1 MDLSKALQF
10 LDLPTDEGKCGS
22 PLLTLAW
29 VLSEQLD
36 PLLLAEALQGL
47 MGCLVSAFKLKPGS
61 PVSGLT
67 ADNDSPNTEVHSQR
81 TTPGTKRKHWQALTS

>member
-10 LDLPTDEGKCGS
+10 LDLPTYEGTCGS

-36 PLLLAEALQGL
+36 PLLPAEALQGL
-47 MGCLVSAFKLKPGS
+47 MGCSGSAFKLKPGS
-61 PVSGLT
+61 PVSGLR
-67 ADNDSPNTEVHSQR
+67 AANDSPNTEVHPQR
-81 TTPGTKRKHWQALTS
+81 TRRGTKRKHWQALTS

>member
-29 VLSEQLD
+29 VLSEQ
-36 PLLLAEALQGL
+36 ALQGL

-61 PVSGLT
+61 PVSGLR
-67 ADNDSPNTEVHSQR
+67 ADNDSPNTEVPSQR